1 MVAGL
6 EALTKSEHRWTS
18 RSSWRVFSAP
28 LNQRRHLP
36 RAEAVV
42 VMEEEEVVQLT
53 TAIVAREGAT
63 TSMSTPPE
71 TETEVGGDLT
81 EMVEG
86 EMTGV
91 LMAAADIIAVE
102 ATATQA
108 VEGRKI

>member
-1 MVAGL
+1 
-6 EALTKSEHRWTS
+6 
-18 RSSWRVFSAP
+18 
-28 LNQRRHLP
+28 
-36 RAEAVV
+36 
-42 VMEEEEVVQLT
+42 MEEEEAVQPT

-63 TSMSTPPE
+63 TSTSTHPE

-86 EMTGV
+86 EMTGA

-108 VEGRKI
+108 AEGRKI